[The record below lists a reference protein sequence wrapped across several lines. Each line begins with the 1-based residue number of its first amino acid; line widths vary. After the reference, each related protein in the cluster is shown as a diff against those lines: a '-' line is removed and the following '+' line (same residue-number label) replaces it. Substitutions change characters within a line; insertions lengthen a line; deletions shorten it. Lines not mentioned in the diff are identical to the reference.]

1 VRQAQLPE
9 HVIAATS
16 GPALI
21 IGAKF
26 HSSDRDWAY
35 IRQVTLRLPIDGNP
49 AANRPSAPG
58 RGSWRGAPWAPSI
71 LAALALAACAQP
83 APPAQVTAATEPPS
97 AALEGSGTA
106 VVVGA
111 SSSGNYL
118 AGRHAH
124 RQRDF
129 SSAADFMSKALADDP
144 DNLTLMRGAYRL
156 RVANGMIAES
166 LPLARRIVAA
176 EPNALLPSLG
186 LTADEVKSGRFE
198 DAHRRLTRMP
208 VQGFNAF
215 FVPIARAWT
224 LVGLG
229 RHVDA
234 VAALAPVNA
243 LPGFALVHDLH
254 VGLIEDLA
262 GRPDAAL
269 ASLKK
274 AESANAQSALRIV
287 EALGSLYER
296 TGRTGDA
303 RALYAKYISE
313 NPDTVVLEPHLARI
327 EKGGE
332 ARPMVATAQEGLA
345 EAFLN
350 IGGTLTREQTAEISM
365 ISGHLA
371 VYLRPDLDL
380 ARMMVGGVLETQ
392 GRTAEANRVYAG
404 VSPSSPLSWL
414 ARLRRSANLDT
425 DGKTDEAIAELRAM
439 ANEETNRVD
448 ALVNLGDLL
457 RSRKRFAES
466 VEAYDGAF
474 ARIPQ
479 VTKRHWSLLY
489 SRGIAL
495 ERSNQWSRAESDLLK
510 ALDLN
515 PDEPYVLNYLGYS
528 WTDQGIHLDRARKMI
543 ERAVEL
549 RPTDGYIVD
558 SLGWVY
564 YRRGDYPN
572 AVKQLERAVEL
583 KPQDPVINDH
593 LGDAYWRVGRK
604 EEARYQWRRALGL
617 DPEPDLVET
626 IRGKLTLGLGET
638 AKPAAATAKDI

>member
-1 VRQAQLPE
+1 V
-9 HVIAATS
+9 V
-16 GPALI
+16 G
-21 IGAKF
+21 
-26 HSSDRDWAY
+26 
-35 IRQVTLRLPIDGNP
+35 
-49 AANRPSAPG
+49 
-58 RGSWRGAPWAPSI
+58 
-71 LAALALAACAQP
+71 LALAACAQP
-83 APPAQVTAATEPPS
+83 VSPPQVTAANEPPT
-97 AALEGSGTA
+97 AAVEASGSA

-118 AGRHAH
+118 AGRYAH

-144 DNLTLMRGAYRL
+144 ENLTLMRSAYRL
-156 RVANGMIAES
+156 SVANGMIAES
-166 LPLARRIVAA
+166 LPLARRIVAL

-186 LTADEVKSGRFE
+186 LAADEVKFGRFD
-198 DAHRRLTRMP
+198 DANRRLTRMP

-229 RHVDA
+229 RHAEA
-234 VAALAPVNA
+234 VAALGPVTS
-243 LPGFALVHDLH
+243 LPGFAVVHDLH

-269 ASLKK
+269 VALKK
-274 AESANAQSALRIV
+274 AESANSQSALRIV

-296 TGRTGDA
+296 TGRGAEA
-303 RALYAKYISE
+303 RALYEKYISE
-313 NPDTVVLEPHLARI
+313 NPDTVVLEPHLARLAQ
-327 EKGGE
+327 GDR
-332 ARPMVATAQEGLA
+332 ARPMVATAQDGLA
-345 EAFLN
+345 EALLN
-350 IGGTLTREQTAEISM
+350 IGGILTREQTAEISM

-371 VYLRPDLDL
+371 LYVRPDLDL
-380 ARMMVGGVLETQ
+380 ARMMIGGVLESQ
-392 GRTAEANRVYAG
+392 GRIAEANEAYAA

-414 ARLRRSANLDT
+414 ARLRRGANLDA
-425 DGKTDEAIAELRAM
+425 DGKTDQAIAELQAM
-439 ANEETNRVD
+439 ANEETSRID

-495 ERSNQWSRAESDLLK
+495 ERSNQWARAESDLLK

-564 YRRGDYPN
+564 YRRGDYPS

-617 DPEPDLVET
+617 DPEPDLAET
-626 IRGKLTLGLGET
+626 IRGKLVRGLGEV
-638 AKPAAATAKDI
+638 KKSESATAKDI